1 MKLLRFKCENCG
13 LQMALNERPE
23 KCFCCGSTD
32 IVREGWKQRHSKLT
46 YHDKKKEELKI

>member
-1 MKLLRFKCENCG
+1 MKFLRFRCTNCD

-32 IVREGWKQRHSKLT
+32 IVREGWKQRFSKSK
-46 YHDKKKEELKI
+46 DDDNGKRS